1 MKKLFLFLIFCL
13 CAVGSSAVEVI
24 FDSTVDKGIYDIN
37 GDGGAESITKDG
49 VTISCTKGRWAVEQ
63 YRVFKGASFTVSCTS
78 SKITKV
84 VLECTANDN
93 TIYGPGC
100 FDPIVG
106 YTYEGNI
113 GTWVGEAHEITL
125 IASTGQVRMTKVSV
139 TLNGEVVLSTPI
151 FNPKGGTYY
160 CPQTVTISGPDGAIS
175 YYTTDGNE
183 PTTSSTVYSEPINVV
198 TTTTIKTIADNGTQT
213 SPVASATYTIE
224 QDPYDFMVDSLYY
237 KYNEDGTS
245 VTLTS
250 GGYCTGDINIPS
262 TVTYNGITSLVT
274 SIGKYAFYGCSGLTS
289 VTIPNSVILIGDYA
303 FYGCCGLTS
312 VTIGNSVTKIGDYAF
327 WNCSGLTSVNI
338 PNSVTKIGGG
348 AFSEC
353 SGLTSVTIPN
363 SVTKIG
369 DLAFSECSGLKTVN
383 WNAKSCTISND
394 YNYRPFVYSTN
405 INSFVFGDEVEY
417 IPADICYDLT
427 SLTSVTIGKSV
438 NSIGRYAFANCRS
451 LFSIETKIQAP
462 QDVSYAS
469 NIFNNVHKTSCYVYV
484 PFGTRSLYVSTYP
497 WNEFNLYRIIEV
509 NYNNGDVNGD
519 GNITA
524 SDITALYNY
533 ILYGDETSIATSDV
547 NGDGFITSSDIT
559 AIYNIILG
567 D

>member
-1 MKKLFLFLIFCL
+1 M
-13 CAVGSSAVEVI
+13 
-24 FDSTVDKGIYDIN
+24 
-37 GDGGAESITKDG
+37 
-49 VTISCTKGRWAVEQ
+49 
-63 YRVFKGASFTVSCTS
+63 
-78 SKITKV
+78 
-84 VLECTANDN
+84 
-93 TIYGPGC
+93 
-100 FDPIVG
+100 
-106 YTYEGNI
+106 
-113 GTWVGEAHEITL
+113 
-125 IASTGQVRMTKVSV
+125 
-139 TLNGEVVLSTPI
+139 
-151 FNPKGGTYY
+151 
-160 CPQTVTISGPDGAIS
+160 
-175 YYTTDGNE
+175 
-183 PTTSSTVYSEPINVV
+183 
-198 TTTTIKTIADNGTQT
+198 
-213 SPVASATYTIE
+213 
-224 QDPYDFMVDSLYY
+224 
-237 KYNEDGTS
+237 
-245 VTLTS
+245 
-250 GGYCTGDINIPS
+250 
-262 TVTYNGITSLVT
+262 
-274 SIGKYAFYGCSGLTS
+274 
-289 VTIPNSVILIGDYA
+289 
-303 FYGCCGLTS
+303 
-312 VTIGNSVTKIGDYAF
+312 
-327 WNCSGLTSVNI
+327 
-338 PNSVTKIGGG
+338 
-348 AFSEC
+348 
-353 SGLTSVTIPN
+353 
-363 SVTKIG
+363 TKIG